1 MGHLGDSLLTWISEV
16 LPPASLAPTTLFP
29 SPLRLLAGLPELRSL
44 EVLPLSVG
52 YRGRGSYA
60 TKSQASLHD
69 TVFHRITDQV
79 GSGSKF

>member
-44 EVLPLSVG
+44 EVLPLSVF
-52 YRGRGSYA
+52 R
-60 TKSQASLHD
+60 
-69 TVFHRITDQV
+69 RI
-79 GSGSKF
+79 